1 MCALFS
7 PEIFTS
13 WGSEGVN
20 FTRPCLITAQ
30 SVLKAETLSETYR
43 STRRNGRARFAR
55 NPFIVHNTNSGFWS
69 RCPHHRKCKQESSS
83 SCGWY
88 VKPEI
93 AALLQTH
100 AQQIAELRAE
110 STALK
115 NQLAASQ
122 VQLGESGPD
131 SLFAKY
137 RFSDSLCTISLDL
150 EAYPQNTVWQ
160 STDYGL

>member
-1 MCALFS
+1 MVV
-7 PEIFTS
+7 P
-13 WGSEGVN
+13 GSHGI
-20 FTRPCLITAQ
+20 LSSYITLTVVFGAA
-30 SVLKAETLSETYR
+30 VLTTGNASKS
-43 STRRNGRARFAR
+43 RRRR
-55 NPFIVHNTNSGFWS
+55 VDDMLNS
-69 RCPHHRKCKQESSS
+69 
-83 SCGWY
+83 
-88 VKPEI
+88 EI

-150 EAYPQNTVWQ
+150 EAYPQNTV
-160 STDYGL
+160 